1 MEGEQP
7 SSPPATSADRRI
19 CWVCLEEE
27 DVDDVAKAEERG
39 SLLGGGRRS
48 SSRNFDA
55 PNRLCHPCR
64 CTHLDVHQLCLLRW
78 ISERQESHPGVP
90 VHCPAC
96 LHIYEI
102 VEPFDAVLTAMRVLD
117 AGVRFAVPYASA
129 AVLASSVYAVAAAY
143 GAYALVVAAGPEAA
157 AEVLSDDNPAAARL
171 WVGLPVI
178 PFALVAA
185 RLDVADNILPVL
197 PFVLVTSSL
206 QPLIVSLPPSPAVT
220 LCLLPWARAV
230 YKEVWRLVYHFTPSK
245 QPISQMSL
253 DSITRLTR
261 SSSSQTVLPPPQHAQ
276 VPPNGRGRAA
286 NTLNVNAHA
295 NNGTT
300 NGETAS
306 RPPGPPNSLPRLIL
320 GALSFVAC
328 DTGTTAANNIFAHS
342 GGRRMLDTVQGL
354 GCILGL
360 PTADSRE
367 GTRREFGGPQ
377 SLGLRGWQVH
387 SIVDEWW
394 WIGVLEEYMRKKAA
408 PLTPAA
414 LTSWVHASVT
424 PSSWTALELQAKNGY
439 MDVPQKAP

>member
-220 LCLLPWARAV
+220 LCLLPWARFVFVTFGREIHRSRNRRAV

-320 GALSFVAC
+320 GALLLPGLASAAGAAIAGLLSPATRARLLPTIFLRTVVGGGCLILCKDLVAYWGFLRRTRGRGR
-328 DTGTTAANNIFAHS
+328 DGS
-342 GGRRMLDTVQGL
+342 LGGRRVLDY
-354 GCILGL
+354 
-360 PTADSRE
+360 ADGRSTQLSTNGGGSAFWFSRQSE
-367 GTRREFGGPQ
+367 RNRR
-377 SLGLRGWQVH
+377 
-387 SIVDEWW
+387 
-394 WIGVLEEYMRKKAA
+394 
-408 PLTPAA
+408 
-414 LTSWVHASVT
+414 
-424 PSSWTALELQAKNGY
+424 
-439 MDVPQKAP
+439 